1 MDFLSATNN
10 RDPHTFSNPGHV
22 TNALD
27 GTVLHRHIDETN
39 SAFGNAIRVDLP
51 SIIGT
56 DNPECKIQIEYE
68 TREDSRALYWLTPK
82 QTADGKHPFLLSNN
96 KLINARSWFPC
107 QDTPSVKF
115 TYSATISVPKNY
127 RVLMSAL
134 SLEVDRK
141 DPELDKYKFR
151 QYISVPSYAVIIA
164 VGLLKEKELNKEM
177 NIFAEE
183 YIFKTKYIN
192 DFPSTI
198 IKEMLQFTERLCGS
212 YVWGRYDICLLPP
225 SIAHFE
231 IECPCMIFISPF
243 LIYGDRSYVGYLLAR
258 NISQIW
264 AGNLVTCCNYE
275 HLWLNKS
282 FSIFISRKI
291 MRTILYHDGI
301 DVFLQREGLKNL
313 NSL

>member
-1 MDFLSATNN
+1 MDFLSATN

-27 GTVLHRHIDETN
+27 GTLLHRHIDETN

-115 TYSATISVPKNY
+115 TYSATI
-127 RVLMSAL
+127 
-134 SLEVDRK
+134 
-141 DPELDKYKFR
+141 
-151 QYISVPSYAVIIA
+151 
-164 VGLLKEKELNKEM
+164 
-177 NIFAEE
+177 
-183 YIFKTKYIN
+183 
-192 DFPSTI
+192 
-198 IKEMLQFTERLCGS
+198 
-212 YVWGRYDICLLPP
+212 
-225 SIAHFE
+225 
-231 IECPCMIFISPF
+231 
-243 LIYGDRSYVGYLLAR
+243 
-258 NISQIW
+258 W

-291 MRTILYHDGI
+291 MRTILYHEDSSPDVTKYVPCERGYFLLCHLGNMLGGPTLFEPFLKSYFNNFAFKSINTADWLNYLYKKFPNNKEMLDGALNGACGS
-301 DVFLQREGLKNL
+301 VTLFLHLSYRNCRKSLYGKKNSHSHKL
-313 NSL
+313 IRNYLT